1 MRIDAER
8 KKTHWDG
15 VYGRR
20 ALDDVSWYQAE
31 PTNSLRLIR
40 ASGVGQ
46 DASIIDVGGGA
57 SFLVDRLLREGY
69 HDLTVL
75 DISSEVL
82 RALRDRLGRSAEHV
96 TLVQADVTEFQ
107 PTRRYALWHDRAVFH
122 FLVDQQDQARY
133 VAILKQALQTEGHAI
148 IATFGPEGPERCSGL
163 PVQRYAAQSLAQT
176 LGADFTPIES
186 FLDIHHTPSGASQQF
201 LFARFRYEPQG
212 ALLESLT

>member
-1 MRIDAER
+1 MSEAT
-8 KKTHWDG
+8 KSHWDG

-20 ALDDVSWYQAE
+20 ALNEVSWYQGE
-31 PTNSLRLIR
+31 PTKSLELIR

-69 HDLTVL
+69 GDLTVL

-82 RALRDRLGRSAEHV
+82 RKLRDRLGPSAEHV

-107 PTRRYALWHDRAVFH
+107 PIRRYALWHDRAVFH
-122 FLVDQQDQARY
+122 FLVDHGGQARY
-133 VAILKQALQTEGHAI
+133 VAVLKQAVQAGGHVI

-163 PVQRYAAQSLAQT
+163 PVQRYAAESLAKT

-186 FLDIHHTPSGASQQF
+186 FLDVHRTPSGASQQF
-201 LFARFRYEPQG
+201 LFSRFRYEPRG
-212 ALLESLT
+212 GDDFECH